1 MYFKEFPTFLYDF
14 KYGNSNSNKTSLVKD
29 ITRNIR
35 FRRDI
40 LSTITM
46 YDEYDIEDGE
56 TPEIIAEKIYGNPE
70 YHWIILLANNRYD
83 YVTDFPLDEVS
94 LVKHIVAKYGAQ
106 RYSTHHYEKISEDE
120 ATRYVVNSDYPGA
133 YTVSNDEW
141 ERRLNEEKR
150 RIKIIS
156 PSLVSSILKNYK
168 DLL

>member
-14 KYGNSNSNKTSLVKD
+14 RYGNSANTKTSLVKD

-56 TPEIIAEKIYGNPE
+56 TPEIIAEKMYGNPE
-70 YHWIILLANNRYD
+70 YHWIIMLANNRYD
-83 YVTDFPLDEVS
+83 YITDFPLDEVS
-94 LVKHIVAKYGAQ
+94 LVKHIEAKYGED
-106 RYSTHHYEKISEDE
+106 RYAVHHYEAQVD
-120 ATRYVVNSDYPGA
+120 ADADNHVVNSDYPGA
-133 YTVSNDEW
+133 YPVSNDEW
-141 ERRLNEEKR
+141 ERRINEEKR

-156 PSLVSSILKNYK
+156 PSLVSAILKNYK

>member
-1 MYFKEFPTFLYDF
+1 MYFKDFPTFLYDF
-14 KYGNSNSNKTSLVKD
+14 KYGNSNETKTSLVKD

-70 YHWIILLANNRYD
+70 YHWIIMLANNRYD
-83 YVTDFPLDEVS
+83 YITDFPLDEVS
-94 LVKHIVAKYGAQ
+94 LVKHIEAKYGAQ
-106 RYSTHHYEKISEDE
+106 RYATHHHE
-120 ATRYVVNSDYPGA
+120 AQVDFDYDNHIVNSDYPGA
-133 YTVSNDEW
+133 YAVSNDEW
-141 ERRLNEEKR
+141 ERRINEKKR